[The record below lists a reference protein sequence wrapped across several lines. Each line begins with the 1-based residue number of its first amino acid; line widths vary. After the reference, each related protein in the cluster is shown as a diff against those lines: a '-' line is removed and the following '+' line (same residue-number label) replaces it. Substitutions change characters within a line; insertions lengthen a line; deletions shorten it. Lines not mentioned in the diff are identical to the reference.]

1 MVWMWESLQFSLYLG
16 LTLLGPRL
24 VTTTLTQI
32 VWNSSWKWCWAR
44 RKKCWGKKSDSF
56 MISLYF
62 YFTFSSCCSTFT
74 PSATLLSERLEQ
86 FILLPKILVKMV
98 SSRLREVCYR
108 RGLPARWDK
117 NETDFKRKGGLQAVK
132 VSSHNDSLVLV
143 TLGREIAQSHFLAS
157 IISII
162 PTRTICK
169 MQGRFL
175 QDGIQAQTV
184 RKQCWCEFKS
194 FTKPRVWKF

>member
-1 MVWMWESLQFSLYLG
+1 MGITAVQPVPWAHIIS
-16 LTLLGPRL
+16 PRL
-24 VTTTLTQI
+24 VTATLTQI

-44 RKKCWGKKSDSF
+44 QKKCWGKKLDSF

-74 PSATLLSERLEQ
+74 PSATLLSEGLEEV
-86 FILLPKILVKMV
+86 FLLPKILVQMV
-98 SSRLREVCYR
+98 SSRLRAVCYR

-117 NETDFKRKGGLQAVK
+117 NETDFKRKGGLQAVE
-132 VSSHNDSLVLV
+132 VSSHNDSLVLL

-184 RKQCWCEFKS
+184 RKQCCCEFKS